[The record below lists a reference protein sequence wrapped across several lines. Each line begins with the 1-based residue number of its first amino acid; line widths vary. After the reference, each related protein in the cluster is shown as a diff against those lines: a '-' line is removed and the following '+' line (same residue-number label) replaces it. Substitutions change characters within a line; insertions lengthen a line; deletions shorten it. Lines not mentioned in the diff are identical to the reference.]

1 MDDEC
6 NNGGICSMSKRNT
19 LMTDLEKLLTDACVT
34 AYIRLLTIGEY
45 PGRNTEAGQSELATL
60 RDVIAEAQGRSGEE
74 VQNQYEAYA
83 RIPEWIRSAKA

>member
-1 MDDEC
+1 
-6 NNGGICSMSKRNT
+6 
-19 LMTDLEKLLTDACVT
+19 MTDLEKRLTDVCMS

-45 PGRNTEAGQSELATL
+45 PGRNTEAGQRELATL

-83 RIPEWIRSAKA
+83 KVPEWLRGIRAGG